1 MAIFIKF
8 KNLILWLRFG
18 TIWYEAKTTFL
29 LLFVLTAE
37 KQELEAL
44 HDFFFFKGN
53 FGSHLQINP
62 CLRHFKD
69 WSLQECTP

>member
-44 HDFFFFKGN
+44 HDFFF
-53 FGSHLQINP
+53 L
-62 CLRHFKD
+62 
-69 WSLQECTP
+69 